1 MTKLFEEID
10 TKQIKYTVVNDSSI
24 KAVDGEDKDGEKVF
38 KIVISTNQVDR
49 YGEIVNQD
57 GIDFTNYLK
66 NPIVLWGHDYYLPP
80 IGKTIEL
87 IKQKTKTIA
96 KFVFATTQFAQE
108 IKSLVEGGFV
118 NMSSIG
124 FISQDFDRDKN
135 VHNVSELL
143 EFSLVDVPANPG
155 AGMQRSVMI
164 KSMAQGIKELNCKE
178 VEAYVCKKGDDGC
191 KICSKII
198 EQIKLLEQK
207 DLENEEIKPETD
219 DLSEEKEKD
228 NKDIKEEEKEVKN
241 EEKIFY
247 DCRDLDLEILKE
259 IEKVPEDLE
268 EKIKGKIEITE
279 EEKTYLDLICEL
291 VLCIKKKSDI
301 IEEVAEEKSKAEK
314 PLNEKINQL
323 DEKIKEI
330 LSKNKAEE
338 EDKDQT
344 NQLIKLASKSLNLA
358 LSNYNKNNK

>member
-10 TKQIKYTVVNDSSI
+10 TKQIKYTVVDNSSI

-87 IKQKTKTIA
+87 INQKTKTIA

-135 VHNVSELL
+135 VHNKSELL

-155 AGMQRSVMI
+155 AEMQRSVMI

-178 VEAYVCKKGDDGC
+178 VEAYVCKKGDAGC

-207 DLENEEIKPETD
+207 DIENAEIKPETP

-247 DCRDLDLEILKE
+247 DCKDLDFELLKE

-358 LSNYNKNNK
+358 LSNYNKNK